1 MTIWPIIEFERSHGY
16 EHLVDTSIANDGQMD
31 FEKNCI
37 RQTLLYI
44 DFLYFVVWPGVK
56 ATLVRS
62 SILNISTPFSLFLSC
77 AFWHRTINKK

>member
-1 MTIWPIIEFERSHGY
+1 MTIWPIIEFGRSHGY

-37 RQTLLYI
+37 RDRHYVYLYI
-44 DFLYFVVWPGVK
+44 DFPYFVVWSGAK

-62 SILNISTPFSLFLSC
+62 SIPYFNTFQLVLILCILTYNF
-77 AFWHRTINKK
+77 